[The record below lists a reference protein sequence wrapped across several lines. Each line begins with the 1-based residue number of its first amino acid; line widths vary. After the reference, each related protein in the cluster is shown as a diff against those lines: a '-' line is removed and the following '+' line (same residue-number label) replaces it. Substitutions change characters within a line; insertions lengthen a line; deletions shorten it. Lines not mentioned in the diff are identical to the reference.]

1 MPTQIWNNPYSSYHY
16 CQLKLEQPY
25 VYLIDYKDKNRLNN
39 LSTVIERLVLER
51 IFREQG
57 KLDMNTNIDNKLKEK
72 STETKVTKLLN
83 NIKSAMPD

>member
-1 MPTQIWNNPYSSYHY
+1 MSKKQTTIYLS
-16 CQLKLEQPY
+16 EDIY

>member
-1 MPTQIWNNPYSSYHY
+1 MSKKQTTMYLSEDI
-16 CQLKLEQPY
+16 Y
-25 VYLIDYKDKNRLNN
+25 VYLINYKDRNGLNN

-57 KLDMNTNIDNKLKEK
+57 KLDMNTNIDNKSKEK

>member
-1 MPTQIWNNPYSSYHY
+1 MGKKQTTIYLS
-16 CQLKLEQPY
+16 EDIY
-25 VYLIDYKDKNRLNN
+25 VYLINYKDKNGLNN

-57 KLDMNTNIDNKLKEK
+57 KLDMNTNIDIKSKEK
-72 STETKVTKLLN
+72 PIETKVTKLLN

>member
-1 MPTQIWNNPYSSYHY
+1 MSKKQTTIYLSEDIYA
-16 CQLKLEQPY
+16 
-25 VYLIDYKDKNRLNN
+25 YLINYKDKNGLNN

-57 KLDMNTNIDNKLKEK
+57 RLDMDTNIDNKPKEK

-83 NIKSAMPD
+83 NLKSAMPD

>member
-1 MPTQIWNNPYSSYHY
+1 MSKKQTTIYLS
-16 CQLKLEQPY
+16 EDIY
-25 VYLIDYKDKNRLNN
+25 VYLINYKDKNGLNN

-57 KLDMNTNIDNKLKEK
+57 KLDMNTNIDNKPKEK

>member
-1 MPTQIWNNPYSSYHY
+1 MSKKQSTIYLS
-16 CQLKLEQPY
+16 EDIY
-25 VYLIDYKDKNRLNN
+25 VYLINYKDKNGLNN

-57 KLDMNTNIDNKLKEK
+57 KLDINTNIDNEPKEK
-72 STETKVTKLLN
+72 PIETKVTKLLN

>member
-1 MPTQIWNNPYSSYHY
+1 MSKKQTTMYLSEDIY
-16 CQLKLEQPY
+16 L
-25 VYLIDYKDKNRLNN
+25 YLINYKDKNGLNN

-57 KLDMNTNIDNKLKEK
+57 RLDMNTNIDNKPKEK

>member
-1 MPTQIWNNPYSSYHY
+1 MSKKQTTIYLS
-16 CQLKLEQPY
+16 EDIY

-57 KLDMNTNIDNKLKEK
+57 KLDMNTNIDNKLKEE

>member
-1 MPTQIWNNPYSSYHY
+1 MSKKQTTIYLSEDIY
-16 CQLKLEQPY
+16 L
-25 VYLIDYKDKNRLNN
+25 YLINYKDKNGLNN

-57 KLDMNTNIDNKLKEK
+57 RLDMNTNIDNKPKEK

-83 NIKSAMPD
+83 NLKSAMPD

>member
-1 MPTQIWNNPYSSYHY
+1 MSKKQTTIYLSEDIY
-16 CQLKLEQPY
+16 L
-25 VYLIDYKDKNRLNN
+25 YLINYKDKNGLNN

-57 KLDMNTNIDNKLKEK
+57 RLDMNTNIDNKPKEK

>member
-1 MPTQIWNNPYSSYHY
+1 MGKKQTTIYLS
-16 CQLKLEQPY
+16 EDIY
-25 VYLIDYKDKNRLNN
+25 VYLINYKDRNGLNN

-57 KLDMNTNIDNKLKEK
+57 KLDMNTNIDNKSKEK

>member
-1 MPTQIWNNPYSSYHY
+1 MSKKQSTIYLS
-16 CQLKLEQPY
+16 EDIY
-25 VYLIDYKDKNRLNN
+25 VYLINYKDKNGLNN

-57 KLDMNTNIDNKLKEK
+57 KLDMNTNIDNKSKEK

>member
-1 MPTQIWNNPYSSYHY
+1 MSKKQTTIYLS
-16 CQLKLEQPY
+16 EDIY

-57 KLDMNTNIDNKLKEK
+57 RLDMNTNIDNKPKEE

>member
-1 MPTQIWNNPYSSYHY
+1 MGKKQTTIYLSQDI
-16 CQLKLEQPY
+16 Y
-25 VYLIDYKDKNRLNN
+25 VYLINYKDKNGLNN

-57 KLDMNTNIDNKLKEK
+57 KLDMNTNIDIKSKEK
-72 STETKVTKLLN
+72 PIETKVTKLLN

>member
-1 MPTQIWNNPYSSYHY
+1 MSKKQTTIYLS
-16 CQLKLEQPY
+16 EDIY

-57 KLDMNTNIDNKLKEK
+57 RLDMNTNIDNKPKEK

-83 NIKSAMPD
+83 NLKSAMPD

>member
-1 MPTQIWNNPYSSYHY
+1 MSKKQTTIYLS
-16 CQLKLEQPY
+16 EDIY

-57 KLDMNTNIDNKLKEK
+57 KLDMNTNIDNKPKEE

>member
-1 MPTQIWNNPYSSYHY
+1 MSKKQTTMYLSEDIY
-16 CQLKLEQPY
+16 L
-25 VYLIDYKDKNRLNN
+25 YLINYKDRNGLNN

-57 KLDMNTNIDNKLKEK
+57 KLDMNTNIDNKPKEK

>member
-1 MPTQIWNNPYSSYHY
+1 MGKKQTTIYLS
-16 CQLKLEQPY
+16 KDIY
-25 VYLIDYKDKNRLNN
+25 VYLINYKDKNGLNN

-57 KLDMNTNIDNKLKEK
+57 KLDMNTNIDIKSKEK
-72 STETKVTKLLN
+72 PIETKVTKLLN

>member
-1 MPTQIWNNPYSSYHY
+1 MSKKQTTMYLSEDIY
-16 CQLKLEQPY
+16 L
-25 VYLIDYKDKNRLNN
+25 YLINYKDRNGLNN

-57 KLDMNTNIDNKLKEK
+57 KLDMNTNIDNKSKEE

>member
-1 MPTQIWNNPYSSYHY
+1 MGKKQTTIYLS
-16 CQLKLEQPY
+16 EDIY
-25 VYLIDYKDKNRLNN
+25 VYLINYKDKNGLNN

-57 KLDMNTNIDNKLKEK
+57 KLDMNTNIDNKSKEK

>member
-1 MPTQIWNNPYSSYHY
+1 MSKKQTTMYLSEDIY
-16 CQLKLEQPY
+16 L
-25 VYLIDYKDKNRLNN
+25 YLINYKDRNGLNN

-57 KLDMNTNIDNKLKEK
+57 KLDMNTNIDNKSKEK

>member
-1 MPTQIWNNPYSSYHY
+1 MSKKQTTIYLS
-16 CQLKLEQPY
+16 EDIY
-25 VYLIDYKDKNRLNN
+25 VYLIDYKDKNRLNT

>member
-1 MPTQIWNNPYSSYHY
+1 MGKKQSTIYLS
-16 CQLKLEQPY
+16 EDIY
-25 VYLIDYKDKNRLNN
+25 VYLINYKDKNGLNN

-57 KLDMNTNIDNKLKEK
+57 KLDMNTNIDNKSKEK

>member
-1 MPTQIWNNPYSSYHY
+1 MGKKQTTMYLSEDIY
-16 CQLKLEQPY
+16 L
-25 VYLIDYKDKNRLNN
+25 YLINYKDRNGLNN

-57 KLDMNTNIDNKLKEK
+57 KLDMNTNIDNKSKEK

>member
-1 MPTQIWNNPYSSYHY
+1 MSKKQTTIYLS
-16 CQLKLEQPY
+16 EDIY

-57 KLDMNTNIDNKLKEK
+57 KLDMNTDIDNKLKEK

>member
-1 MPTQIWNNPYSSYHY
+1 MGKKQTTIYLS
-16 CQLKLEQPY
+16 EDIY
-25 VYLIDYKDKNRLNN
+25 VYLINYKDKNGLNN

-57 KLDMNTNIDNKLKEK
+57 KLDMNTNIDNKSKEK
-72 STETKVTKLLN
+72 PTETKAAKLLN

>member
-1 MPTQIWNNPYSSYHY
+1 MSKKQTTIYLS
-16 CQLKLEQPY
+16 EDIY
-25 VYLIDYKDKNRLNN
+25 VYLINYKDKNGLNN

-57 KLDMNTNIDNKLKEK
+57 RLDTNTNIDNKPKEK

>member
-1 MPTQIWNNPYSSYHY
+1 MSKKQTTMYLSEDIY
-16 CQLKLEQPY
+16 L
-25 VYLIDYKDKNRLNN
+25 YLINYKDRNGLNN

-57 KLDMNTNIDNKLKEK
+57 KLDMNTNIYNKSKEE

>member
-1 MPTQIWNNPYSSYHY
+1 MSKKQSTIYLS
-16 CQLKLEQPY
+16 EDIY
-25 VYLIDYKDKNRLNN
+25 VYLINYKDKNGLNN

-57 KLDMNTNIDNKLKEK
+57 KLDINTNIDNESKEK
-72 STETKVTKLLN
+72 PIETKVTKLLN

>member
-1 MPTQIWNNPYSSYHY
+1 MGKKQSTIYLS
-16 CQLKLEQPY
+16 EDIY
-25 VYLIDYKDKNRLNN
+25 VYLINYKDRNGLNN

-57 KLDMNTNIDNKLKEK
+57 KLDMNTNIDNKSKEK

>member
-1 MPTQIWNNPYSSYHY
+1 MGKKQTTIYLS
-16 CQLKLEQPY
+16 EDIY
-25 VYLIDYKDKNRLNN
+25 VYLINYKDKNGLNN

-57 KLDMNTNIDNKLKEK
+57 KLDMNTNIDNKPKEK

-83 NIKSAMPD
+83 NLKSAMPD